1 MNPAKLLLNTLL
13 FVQFSQISTSIDT
26 ISLSQPIRD
35 GDVIVSS
42 RKFYALGFF
51 SPGNSVKRYVGI
63 WYNQISEQTLVWV
76 ANRDNPINGTF
87 GVLSVN
93 IKGNLVL
100 YESNQSTVPV
110 WQANISDAS
119 TGNSVAQ
126 LLDSGNLVLVR
137 NDTGETLWQSFDHPT
152 DTLLPNMRLGWDKRT
167 GFNRYLTAWKSPDD
181 PGSGNCSFKMDLA
194 GFSQVSLYKSDVK
207 WWRAGSWT
215 GQRLSGVPEM
225 TRNFIFNITYMD
237 NQDEVF
243 VYYSLN
249 NPSIL
254 SRMVV
259 NETGFEQRFT
269 WSSQDRR
276 WIGFWTA
283 PKEQCDYYGHCGP
296 NSNCS
301 PYHAD
306 EFECTCLPGFEP
318 KYPKEWSL
326 RDGSG
331 GCKRKLGTSTCQKG
345 EGFIKLTLVKVPDT
359 SVAAHVDMNL
369 GLKACEEKCLGNCSC
384 VAYASA
390 YAETNGGIG
399 CLIYHGDLNDT
410 RTYTN
415 AGQDLFVRADAAE
428 LARKRRLALIIVAIV
443 LGVLLLGL
451 CYFFLWRRL
460 DTRIGERQ
468 RQRRREL
475 LFLNSSTRLSD
486 REASTSAKRNKDTGN
501 VDVTFFELSTVLA
514 ATDNFSTSNKLG
526 QGGFGP
532 VYKGKLANGQEI
544 AVKRLST
551 TSGQGI
557 EEFKNEVLL
566 IAKLQHRNLV
576 KLLGCCLEKDEK
588 MLIYEFMPNKS
599 LDYFIFDESRKQ
611 LLDWKKRFDII
622 LGIARGVLYLHQD
635 SRLRIIHRDLKASNI
650 LLDEEMN
657 PRISDFGTARVFGGE
672 EISTNTNRVVG
683 TYGYMSPEYAL
694 GGLFSTK
701 SDVFSFGVL
710 LLEIITGKKNTGIF
724 NDDSSNLIRYVW
736 ELWSDDKALEIVDSS
751 MADSCPAP
759 EALRCIQVG
768 LLCVQD
774 RTTDRP
780 SMSTVVFMLSNETSV
795 PSPKQPTFS
804 VRKIEIDTDYSS
816 TGTKSSA
823 NEVTLTTF
831 IGR

>member
-13 FVQFSQISTSIDT
+13 FFQFSQISTSIDT

-181 PGSGNCSFKMDLA
+181 PGSGNFSFKMDLA

-318 KYPKEWSL
+318 KYPKEWFL

-331 GCKRKLGTSTCQKG
+331 GCKRKLGTSACQKG
-345 EGFIKLTLVKVPDT
+345 EGFIKLTRVKVPDT

-369 GLKACEEKCLGNCSC
+369 GQKACEEKCLSNCSC

-399 CLIYHGDLNDT
+399 CLLYHGDLNDT

-428 LARKRRLALIIVAIV
+428 LGKVSILTQFLF
-443 LGVLLLGL
+443 VLL
-451 CYFFLWRRL
+451 RL
-460 DTRIGERQ
+460 D
-468 RQRRREL
+468 
-475 LFLNSSTRLSD
+475 
-486 REASTSAKRNKDTGN
+486 A
-501 VDVTFFELSTVLA
+501 
-514 ATDNFSTSNKLG
+514 
-526 QGGFGP
+526 
-532 VYKGKLANGQEI
+532 
-544 AVKRLST
+544 
-551 TSGQGI
+551 
-557 EEFKNEVLL
+557 
-566 IAKLQHRNLV
+566 
-576 KLLGCCLEKDEK
+576 
-588 MLIYEFMPNKS
+588 
-599 LDYFIFDESRKQ
+599 
-611 LLDWKKRFDII
+611 
-622 LGIARGVLYLHQD
+622 
-635 SRLRIIHRDLKASNI
+635 
-650 LLDEEMN
+650 
-657 PRISDFGTARVFGGE
+657 
-672 EISTNTNRVVG
+672 
-683 TYGYMSPEYAL
+683 
-694 GGLFSTK
+694 
-701 SDVFSFGVL
+701 
-710 LLEIITGKKNTGIF
+710 
-724 NDDSSNLIRYVW
+724 
-736 ELWSDDKALEIVDSS
+736 
-751 MADSCPAP
+751 
-759 EALRCIQVG
+759 
-768 LLCVQD
+768 
-774 RTTDRP
+774 
-780 SMSTVVFMLSNETSV
+780 
-795 PSPKQPTFS
+795 
-804 VRKIEIDTDYSS
+804 
-816 TGTKSSA
+816 
-823 NEVTLTTF
+823 
-831 IGR
+831 